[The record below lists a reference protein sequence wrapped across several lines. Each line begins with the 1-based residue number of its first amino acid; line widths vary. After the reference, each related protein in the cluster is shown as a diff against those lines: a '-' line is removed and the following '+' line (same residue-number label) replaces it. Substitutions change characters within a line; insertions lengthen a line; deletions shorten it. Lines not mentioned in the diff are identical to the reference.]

1 MKSSLRVKYSE
12 LKVLMIDEISMA
24 FNDLLFNIHLRLA
37 ELFDFQDNK
46 TFYWVNSNNNLRLFP
61 ETTNTTTPVYMHY
74 ADTWKSF
81 ELHSEGN

>member
-24 FNDLLFNIHLRLA
+24 FNDLRLA

-61 ETTNTTTPVYMHY
+61 KTTNTTTPVYMHY